1 MPTEVFRRRALRS
14 AAFLIAFLLFLSLSF
29 VVSYV
34 SAPVFADRR
43 TASTKAEIVA
53 GQPPERSQPARSA
66 TNAALLNLPL
76 SFEPADKANQFLVR
90 GGGYRLLL
98 APSVTTIALKGQDG
112 ERLVRMELAG
122 ANAQA
127 EGLEL
132 CELPGK
138 RNYLIGNDSS
148 KWRINVPTFSQVRYE
163 EVYPGIS
170 LTYYGNQGRLEYD
183 FLVAPGADPRQISFK
198 LDRRV
203 RPHISSSGD
212 LELRIEGGEVIQ
224 RKPSVYQEAGGARR
238 LIDSRFVL
246 RGKRQA
252 AF

>member
-29 VVSYV
+29 VISYV

-148 KWRINVPTFSQVRYE
+148 KCASMCQPTRRSATKKFIQESVSRITATRAGLNT
-163 EVYPGIS
+163 IS
-170 LTYYGNQGRLEYD
+170 WLRPALTRD
-183 FLVAPGADPRQISFK
+183 KSV
-198 LDRRV
+198 
-203 RPHISSSGD
+203 SSSIAESGRTFHRMAI
-212 LELRIEGGEVIQ
+212 LSCVSRVARSFNASPRSI
-224 RKPSVYQEAGGARR
+224 RKP
-238 LIDSRFVL
+238 
-246 RGKRQA
+246 A
-252 AF
+252 ASAV